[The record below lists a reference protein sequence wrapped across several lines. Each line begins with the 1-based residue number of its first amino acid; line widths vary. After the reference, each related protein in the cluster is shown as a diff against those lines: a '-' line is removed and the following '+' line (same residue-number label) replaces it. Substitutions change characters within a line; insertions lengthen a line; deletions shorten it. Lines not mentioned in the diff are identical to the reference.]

1 MNKLTNKLLRIG
13 AVVGGFVA
21 APLTALAVPI
31 TNPFTTGQ
39 GYVTNI
45 GSTAGV
51 TANSD
56 LPSMIGSIINIA
68 LSFIGIIL
76 LGLILYAGFLWMTAG
91 GDEDKVKKA
100 QSYIT
105 NAVIGLII
113 VMASFAISNFVLTRL
128 ASVIT

>member
-21 APLTALAVPI
+21 APLAVLAVP
-31 TNPFTTGQ
+31 TQNPFTAGQ
-39 GYVTNI
+39 GYVNAI
-45 GSTAGV
+45 GTTAHV

-56 LPSMIGSIINIA
+56 LPGMIGSIINIA

-76 LGLILYAGFLWMTAG
+76 LGLILYAGFIWMTAG
-91 GDEDKVKKA
+91 GEEDKVKKA
-100 QSYIT
+100 QDYIK

-113 VMASFAISNFVLTRL
+113 VMASFAISSFVLTRL
-128 ASVIT
+128 SEVIT